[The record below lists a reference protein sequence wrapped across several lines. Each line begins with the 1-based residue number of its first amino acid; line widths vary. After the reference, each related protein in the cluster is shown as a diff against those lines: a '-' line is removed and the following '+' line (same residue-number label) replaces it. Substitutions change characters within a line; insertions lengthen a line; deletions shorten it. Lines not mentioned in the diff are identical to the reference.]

1 MQKHP
6 TLNGYKIN
14 HEIGAGGMARV
25 FDATQISLNRPVAI
39 KFLSSELYA
48 HSEAR
53 ELFEKESLIIA
64 QLNHPNIVH
73 VIDKG
78 VSDESIPYFVMEK
91 IEGVDLEELIDG
103 AQVPFEKKMDI
114 AIQSCKG
121 LDYAHK
127 IGIIHRDIKPANIII
142 SQHGV
147 AKVLDFGIALVED
160 KDDSK
165 TNGISEKNTPTSIVG
180 SQGFIAPEQLND
192 YAKATVVSDIYS
204 FGVLLQRLFC
214 TVPDL
219 SNTAKNKT
227 DSLASEFNKL
237 PKELQIIISQCVN
250 PDPLKR
256 YQSLT
261 DVRNK
266 LLEISQGSHITK
278 SKLEQASEDTKDLS
292 DQFKLLDI
300 LSNKKHKRV
309 YLFQKKSNS
318 QLLVIKKRRT
328 LDINLQVTK
337 LVSSLKH
344 PNIARIYA
352 TAKSGEHNIV
362 VSEYL
367 SGGSLSSRLISP
379 MPLELVLNLS
389 TQICS
394 ALTFAHNNKFLHTRL
409 TPNNLIFANDKTIK
423 LTDFSLNNKSLSQNG
438 ELSGYL
444 PPGKQAISERYDLYS
459 LGAVM
464 YHMLYGAPINSKKLV
479 RVEKIPFRL
488 ERLIDRL
495 IAIDPVNRP
504 ENAQKVLN
512 TLKKINQ
519 TDKKQR
525 KTSGLNSKEILSDD
539 EKTDTNKKKG
549 NKKNQNSISS
559 HEPNQQKLLITALAI
574 SITIIL
580 ILTAK
585 IIF

>member
-1 MQKHP
+1 VHKIP
-6 TLNGYKIN
+6 TLTGYKIN

-78 VSDESIPYFVMEK
+78 LSEESMPYFVMEK
-91 IEGVDLEELIDG
+91 IEGIDLDEMIGG
-103 AQVPFEKKMDI
+103 AQIPFEKKMDI
-114 AIQSCKG
+114 TIQSCKG

-127 IGIIHRDIKPANIII
+127 SGIIHRDIKPANIII

-147 AKVLDFGIALVED
+147 AKILDFGIALAEENSD
-160 KDDSK
+160 STSKDSSQS
-165 TNGISEKNTPTSIVG
+165 NQQTSIVG

-192 YAKATVVSDIYS
+192 YAKATVVSDVFS
-204 FGVLLQRLFC
+204 FGILMQRLFC
-214 TVPDL
+214 SVAASPDYQEDKSKL
-219 SNTAKNKT
+219 R
-227 DSLASEFNKL
+227 SEQFKKL
-237 PKELQIIISQCVN
+237 PKQLQKIIIQCV
-250 PDPLKR
+250 DPEPTLR

-261 DVRNK
+261 EVRNK

-278 SKLEQASEDTKDLS
+278 RKLEQASEDTKDLS

-300 LSNKKHKRV
+300 LANTQHRRV

-318 QLLVIKKRRT
+318 QLLVIKKRRKQ
-328 LDINLQVTK
+328 DANIKISK
-337 LVSSLKH
+337 LVSSLRH

-352 TAKSGEHNIV
+352 TAISGEHNIV

-379 MPLELVLNLS
+379 MPLDLVLDLS

-394 ALTFAHNNKFLHTRL
+394 GLTFAHNNKFLHTRL
-409 TPNNLIFANDKTIK
+409 SPSNLLFANDRIIK
-423 LTDFSLNNKSLSQNG
+423 LTDFSLDNKNQSTCD
-438 ELSGYL
+438 ELNDYL
-444 PPGKQAISERYDLYS
+444 PPGKQAVSERYDLYS
-459 LGAVM
+459 LGAIM
-464 YHMLYGAPINSKKLV
+464 YHMLYGARVNMKKLP
-479 RVEKIPFRL
+479 RKEKIHFRL
-488 ERLIDRL
+488 ERLIDSL
-495 IAIDPVNRP
+495 IAIDPINRP
-504 ENAQKVLN
+504 ENSQEVLS
-512 TLKKINQ
+512 TLKKLNRK
-519 TDKKQR
+519 DKKLR
-525 KTSGLNSKEILSDD
+525 KASGLNSEEIELGD
-539 EKTDTNKKKG
+539 KQNNKNKKKK
-549 NKKNQNSISS
+549 NKKGSNKTTSGDKS
-559 HEPNQQKLLITALAI
+559 QQKWLISALVI
-574 SITIIL
+574 STVIIL
-580 ILTAK
+580 LLTIK

>member
-1 MQKHP
+1 VQTIP

-39 KFLSSELYA
+39 KFLSAELYA

-91 IEGVDLEELIDG
+91 IEGIDLEELIEG
-103 AQVPFEKKMDI
+103 AQVSFEKKMDI

-147 AKVLDFGIALVED
+147 AKVLDFGIALSEE

-165 TNGISEKNTPTSIVG
+165 TKKVSEKNTPTSIVG

-214 TVPDL
+214 TPPGSSNSQKNITVSL
-219 SNTAKNKT
+219 S
-227 DSLASEFNKL
+227 SQFSKL
-237 PKELQIIISQCVN
+237 PKELQTIISQCVN
-250 PDPLKR
+250 PDPAKR

-300 LSNKKHKRV
+300 LSNKKFKRV

-328 LDINLQVTK
+328 QDINLQVTK

-423 LTDFSLNNKSLSQNG
+423 LTDFSLNNESLSKSS
-438 ELSGYL
+438 EISDYL

-459 LGAVM
+459 LGAIM
-464 YHMLYGAPINSKKLV
+464 HHMLYAAPINSKKLE
-479 RVEKIPFRL
+479 RKEKTPFRL
-488 ERLIDRL
+488 ERLIDSL

-504 ENAQKVLN
+504 ENAQEVLN
-512 TLKKINQ
+512 TLKKINRI
-519 TDKKQR
+519 DKKQR
-525 KTSGLNSKEILSDD
+525 KSSGFNSEEIDSED
-539 EKTDTNKKKG
+539 EQSHTTKKKG
-549 NKKNQNSISS
+549 ENRNQNLQNPS
-559 HEPNQQKLLITALAI
+559 EANQQKWLIIALAL
-574 SITIIL
+574 SVTIIL
-580 ILTAK
+580 ILTIK
-585 IIF
+585 ILF

>member
-1 MQKHP
+1 MQTIP

-78 VSDESIPYFVMEK
+78 VSEESIPYFVMEK
-91 IEGVDLEELIDG
+91 IEGIDLDELIED

-147 AKVLDFGIALVED
+147 AKVLDFGIALVEEKGD
-160 KDDSK
+160 PKIKSL
-165 TNGISEKNTPTSIVG
+165 SEKNAPTSIVG
-180 SQGFIAPEQLND
+180 SQGFIAPEQLSD

-214 TVPDL
+214 TVPDS
-219 SNTAKNKT
+219 SNSQKNKT
-227 DSLASEFNKL
+227 ESLSSQFSKL
-237 PKELQIIISQCVN
+237 PKELEIIISQCINLN
-250 PDPLKR
+250 PEKR

-278 SKLEQASEDTKDLS
+278 SKLDQASEDTKDLS

-318 QLLVIKKRRT
+318 QLLIIKKRRSQ
-328 LDINLQVTK
+328 DINLQVTK

-367 SGGSLSSRLISP
+367 SGGSLSSRLISL
-379 MPLELVLNLS
+379 MSIEQVLNLS

-423 LTDFSLNNKSLSQNG
+423 LTDFSLNNESISKSS
-438 ELSGYL
+438 ELSDYL

-464 YHMLYGAPINSKKLV
+464 YHMLYAAPINSKKLE
-479 RVEKIPFRL
+479 RKEKTPFLL
-488 ERLIDRL
+488 EKLIDSL

-504 ENAQKVLN
+504 ENAQEVLN
-512 TLKKINQ
+512 TLKKINRI
-519 TDKKQR
+519 DKKQR
-525 KTSGLNSKEILSDD
+525 KSSVLNSE
-539 EKTDTNKKKG
+539 ETNSENKKNNTAKKKG
-549 NKKNQNSISS
+549 KNKKQNRLNSS
-559 HEPNQQKLLITALAI
+559 EPNQQKWLVIALAI
-574 SITIIL
+574 SVIIIL
-580 ILTAK
+580 VLTVK

>member
-1 MQKHP
+1 VQKHP
-6 TLNGYKIN
+6 ILNGYKIN
-14 HEIGAGGMARV
+14 HEIGVGGMARV

-78 VSDESIPYFVMEK
+78 VSEESIPYFVMEK
-91 IEGVDLEELIDG
+91 IEGIDLDELISG

-127 IGIIHRDIKPANIII
+127 TGIIHRDIKPANIII

-147 AKVLDFGIALVED
+147 AKVLDFGIALAEE

-165 TNGISEKNTPTSIVG
+165 LKDLSSSNEQTSIIG

-192 YAKATVVSDIYS
+192 YAQATIISDIYS
-204 FGVLLQRLFC
+204 FGVLLQKLFC
-214 TVPDL
+214 STPNSADKQNDKAETF
-219 SNTAKNKT
+219 SQQFK
-227 DSLASEFNKL
+227 KL
-237 PKELQIIISQCVN
+237 PTELQTLISECVN
-250 PDPLKR
+250 PEPTKR

-292 DQFKLLDI
+292 NQFKLLDI
-300 LSNKKHKRV
+300 LANKQHKRV

-318 QLLVIKKRRT
+318 QLLLIKKRRIQ
-328 LDINLQVTK
+328 DINIKVTK
-337 LVSSLKH
+337 LINSLKH

-352 TAKSGEHNIV
+352 TATSGEHNIV

-367 SGGSLSSRLISP
+367 SGGSLTSRLISP

-409 TPNNLIFANDKTIK
+409 TPSNVLFVNNTNIK
-423 LTDFSLNNKSLSQNG
+423 LTDFSLNNESKSKNS
-438 ELSGYL
+438 ELGDYL

-459 LGAVM
+459 LGAII
-464 YHMLYGAPINSKKLV
+464 YHMLYGAPINSKKLE
-479 RVEKIPFRL
+479 RKEKTPFRL
-488 ERLIDRL
+488 ERLIDSL
-495 IAIDPVNRP
+495 IAIDPINRP
-504 ENAQKVLN
+504 KNSQEVLN
-512 TLKKINQ
+512 ILKKINEV
-519 TDKKQR
+519 DKKYRQASR
-525 KTSGLNSKEILSDD
+525 LSTEELDIDD
-539 EKTDTNKKKG
+539 EQDNREVTKNNKAKPKQLNTN
-549 NKKNQNSISS
+549 QIV
-559 HEPNQQKLLITALAI
+559 QQKWLITALAI
-574 SITIIL
+574 SFSIIIL
-580 ILTAK
+580 LTIK
-585 IIF
+585 IFV